1 MKPKLYLETT
11 VVSYLAASQS
21 RDIVIAAHQQLTR
34 EWWQT
39 RDRFE
44 LFVSQAVVDEVSRG
58 DADAAAR
65 RAALL
70 AQIPVLVLGDQVNE
84 LAKQLLRSHAVP
96 AKANLDAVHIAVAA
110 VNHLNYLLTWNCTH
124 IANAAIRG
132 KIGQTCQS
140 AGLPVAIIC
149 TPEELMEPSEH
160 A

>member
-1 MKPKLYLETT
+1 MKPKAYVETT
-11 VVSYLAASQS
+11 VISYLAASPS
-21 RDIVIAAHQQLTR
+21 RDIVVAAHQQLTR

-58 DADAAAR
+58 DADVAAR
-65 RAALL
+65 RVALL
-70 AQIPVLVLGDQVNE
+70 AQIPVLVLGDEVNE
-84 LAKQLLRSHAVP
+84 FARQLLRSRAVP

-110 VNHLNYLLTWNCTH
+110 VNHLNYLVTWNCTH

-132 KIGQTCQS
+132 KIEETCRG
-140 AGLPVAIIC
+140 ADLLAPIIC
-149 TPEELMEPSEH
+149 TPEELMEPSDH

>member
-1 MKPKLYLETT
+1 MKPRLYLETT

-21 RDIVIAAHQQLTR
+21 RDIVVAAHQQLTR

-58 DADAAAR
+58 DADVAAR
-65 RAALL
+65 RVALL
-70 AQIPVLVLGDQVNE
+70 AQIPVLVLGDQVSE

-132 KIGQTCQS
+132 KIEQTCQS
-140 AGLPVAIIC
+140 AGLLVPIIC
-149 TPEELMEPSEH
+149 TPEELMEPSDH

>member
-1 MKPKLYLETT
+1 MKPKAYIETT
-11 VVSYLAASQS
+11 VISYLAASPS
-21 RDIVIAAHQQLTR
+21 REIVVAAHQQLTR

-58 DADAAAR
+58 DADVSAR
-65 RAALL
+65 RVALL
-70 AQIPVLVLGDQVNE
+70 AQVPVLVLGDEVNE
-84 LAKQLLRSHAVP
+84 FAKQLLRSRAVP

-110 VNHLNYLLTWNCTH
+110 VNRMNYLVTWNCRH

-132 KIGQTCQS
+132 KIEETCRA
-140 AGLPVAIIC
+140 AGLPAPIIC
-149 TPEELMEPSEH
+149 TPEELMEPSDH